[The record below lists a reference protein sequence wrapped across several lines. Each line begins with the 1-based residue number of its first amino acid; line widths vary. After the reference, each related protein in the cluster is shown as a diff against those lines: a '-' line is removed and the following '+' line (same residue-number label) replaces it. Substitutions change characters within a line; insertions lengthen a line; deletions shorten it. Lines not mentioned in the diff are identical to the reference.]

1 MRLLFKRGFLKHM
14 KKILFGLLCVFTCVT
29 FLGCYIPKND
39 ENPTDNSQDSVFS
52 RDDTSDIVSV
62 NFTIA
67 DSNQMQSYEN
77 EPLSDI
83 IERVS
88 ESVVTVEAESSSG
101 KTYGSGVVIA
111 TSDDNSTSYIA
122 ISHHIIVGAQ
132 TVGVKAKGDT
142 KIRLAKPIGTDPETD
157 LCVIAV
163 SGTLKK
169 VVFYPENTLS
179 EKDEGKQETDVETL
193 QAEGT
198 QNRIKAGKSVISVAD
213 PFGMG
218 YITASR
224 GIVSMVGYMA
234 DVGEGKYTE
243 YMLTDAF
250 VNENSTGGG
259 LFTEQGGYLAGII
272 TDGINNK
279 SKWNGFVLPV
289 ETVQCVCAEIIENGY
304 VLGRYKLGFT
314 VEDNRSG
321 WGITESI
328 KVTDV
333 AEDGSFYADGNG
345 LRKGDLIRSFSYKGT
360 DYDISKS
367 EQLYGYFY
375 DTFVS
380 GKEVLS
386 VGDKIK
392 FKIERNGT
400 EQEIDLVIKQ
410 YDYFGSDRN

>member
-1 MRLLFKRGFLKHM
+1 M
-14 KKILFGLLCVFTCVT
+14 KKIIFVLLCVCIFIGVA
-29 FLGCYIPKND
+29 FSGCYIPKND
-39 ENPTDNSQDSVFS
+39 EYSADNSQDSVFS
-52 RDDTSDIVSV
+52 RDETSYVASV

-67 DSNQMQSYEN
+67 DREQMQSYEN

-88 ESVVTVEAESSSG
+88 ESVVTVEAESSGG

-163 SGTLKK
+163 SGALNK
-169 VVFYPENTLS
+169 VVFYPENGIF
-179 EKDEGKQETDVETL
+179 EKEDGKQGSDAEIP
-193 QAEGT
+193 QADTE
-198 QNRIKAGKSVISVAD
+198 QSRIQAGKSVISVAD
-213 PFGMG
+213 PFGTG

-224 GIVSMVGYMA
+224 GIIGMLGYMA
-234 DVGEGKYTE
+234 DAGEGKYTE

-250 VNENSTGGG
+250 TNEYSTGGG
-259 LFTEQGGYLAGII
+259 IFTEQGGYLAGII

-279 SKWNGFVLPV
+279 SKWGGFVLPV
-289 ETVQCVCAEIIENGY
+289 ETVQKVCEEIIENGY

-360 DYDISKS
+360 DYNISKS

-375 DTFVS
+375 DTFVN
-380 GKEVLS
+380 GKEILS
-386 VGDKIK
+386 VGDRIK

-410 YDYFGSDRN
+410 YDYFGSDVN